1 MRGSN
6 YTDAASPAQSS
17 NKTVCIWGLSS
28 SIALRIDIDACISV
42 VDFMK
47 EFVGTYNF
55 SSLKLCCEISSS
67 LHQAHRDMT
76 GVERLMSV
84 QGHS

>member
-1 MRGSN
+1 MQGSN
-6 YTDAASPAQSS
+6 YKDAVLPAQSS
-17 NKTVCIWGLSS
+17 NKTVCIWGMSS

-47 EFVGTYNF
+47 EFVGTYHI
-55 SSLKLCCEISSS
+55 SSLRLCCEISSS
-67 LHQAHRDMT
+67 LHQAQRDMT

-84 QGHS
+84 